1 MLDSTKDLE
10 FDKNT
15 NYEKDVNQ
23 RQISQN
29 WAQDINLLKLKESE
43 SNQQALAE
51 ILENYEFSVA
61 LLGGPSV
68 GKTSLLRKIKNNY
81 IEDSEDNDFREISQ
95 EMLKHNLTTK

>member
-1 MLDSTKDLE
+1 MLVSTKDFE
-10 FDKNT
+10 FDNNT

-29 WAQDINLLKLKESE
+29 WAQDLNLLKLKESE

-51 ILENYEFSVA
+51 ILENYEFSIA

>member
-81 IEDSEDNDFREISQ
+81 IEDSEDNGFREISQ

>member
-29 WAQDINLLKLKESE
+29 WAQDLNLLKLKESE